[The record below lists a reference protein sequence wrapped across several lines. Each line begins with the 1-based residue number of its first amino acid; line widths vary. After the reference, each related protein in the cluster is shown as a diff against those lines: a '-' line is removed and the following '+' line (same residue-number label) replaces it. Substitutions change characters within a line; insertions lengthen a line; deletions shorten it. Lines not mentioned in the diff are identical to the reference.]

1 MAKISFDTLY
11 KCMRKVVQ
19 WLFVVA
25 NNQWQPP
32 LDALARVHEE
42 KIVISCPF
50 LVFVAIE
57 VQTIDK
63 F

>member
-11 KCMRKVVQ
+11 KCMRKVVE

-25 NNQWQPP
+25 NNQWQLP

-42 KIVISCPF
+42 KTVLSCPF

-57 VQTIDK
+57 VQSMDK